1 MPLGSLCERS
11 REQASQKIKVL
22 TFMRAKR
29 APLFM
34 RAKRAI
40 KLTKQT
46 VLTFVRS
53 EASTTY
59 DGDFP
64 SGAPAERGKS
74 SRQLS
79 EADKANRRDG
89 GWVCPRSGEQR
100 SSASLPAG
108 GAQNA
113 CARVQKCA
121 LAHHYM
127 SIPSNKSSSVKSTLS
142 LVFTTTSLVAFLIL
156 SCCASYV
163 SLALSI

>member
-1 MPLGSLCERS
+1 
-11 REQASQKIKVL
+11 
-22 TFMRAKR
+22 MRAKR

-89 GWVCPRSGEQR
+89 GWVCPRSVLQYKKTCFLRVAEITVFVLGFPEGREAVKPTEGWVCPRSAQGER
-100 SSASLPAG
+100 AAKLCEPPRRGSAK
-108 GAQNA
+108 
-113 CARVQKCA
+113 R
-121 LAHHYM
+121 M
-127 SIPSNKSSSVKSTLS
+127 RSSVKMCAR
-142 LVFTTTSLVAFLIL
+142 TSLHVYPI
-156 SCCASYV
+156 
-163 SLALSI
+163 